1 MYLIYFFIKAHKE
14 KEFLWFVSLTTVNTA
29 FGTASYFNLLEK
41 KSGAI
46 APQIFMNRASLW
58 PGSNAFPRG

>member
-29 FGTASYFNLLEK
+29 FGTTSYFNLLEK
-41 KSGAI
+41 KAV
-46 APQIFMNRASLW
+46 QLHRKFL
-58 PGSNAFPRG
+58 